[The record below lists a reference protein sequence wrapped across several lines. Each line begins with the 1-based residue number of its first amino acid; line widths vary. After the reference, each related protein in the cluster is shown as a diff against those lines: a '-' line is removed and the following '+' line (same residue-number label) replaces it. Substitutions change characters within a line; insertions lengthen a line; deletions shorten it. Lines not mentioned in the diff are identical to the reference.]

1 MIKTI
6 KVNIKNFGN
15 IVFVR
20 QKIFNFLKLF
30 FFFFKFAER
39 LKIHLEEDKNMMS

>member
-1 MIKTI
+1 MIKKI
-6 KVNIKNFGN
+6 KVNIKIFSN

-20 QKIFNFLKLF
+20 LKIFNFLKLF
-30 FFFFKFAER
+30 FYKNFVER

>member
-6 KVNIKNFGN
+6 KVNIKIFGN
-15 IVFVR
+15 IVCQTKNF
-20 QKIFNFLKLF
+20 QFLETFKKKKKIV
-30 FFFFKFAER
+30 ER